1 MMFLSW
7 AIGYSTVTAVSRY
20 SDHPT
25 RVVSLA
31 LTSMQMHLNHGLPR
45 YPALLSLLLAL
56 LSMTGCSPIK
66 TLNALVPDDGYQ
78 LASGLTY
85 GDLPR
90 QQLDVY
96 RPSAKAAD
104 TAPVVVFF
112 YGGGWEAGRR
122 QDYKFVAEALT
133 SRGMVVV
140 IPDYRVYPQAVFPEF
155 IHDAA
160 RAVSWAKTHAAE
172 YGGDPQRLFLAGHSA
187 GAHIAAMLALD
198 AHYLAAENLEPAALR
213 GMIGLAGPYD
223 FLPLKSRRLQQI
235 FGPEEQ
241 WPRSQP
247 INYVQGGNPPM
258 LLLVGENDGTV
269 WPRNTYNLAKKIEAA
284 RGSVEVARFP
294 GWGHAD
300 MVAKLAKPLRG
311 DGALL
316 NRITQF
322 IEAHAATQKKVAN

>member
-1 MMFLSW
+1 MSLDHRVSGFLS
-7 AIGYSTVTAVSRY
+7 
-20 SDHPT
+20 
-25 RVVSLA
+25 
-31 LTSMQMHLNHGLPR
+31 
-45 YPALLSLLLAL
+45 SLLLVLTA
-56 LSMTGCSPIK
+56 GCSPIK
-66 TLNALVPDDGYQ
+66 TLNALVPDDGYRLTGG
-78 LASGLTY
+78 LAY

-96 RPSAKAAD
+96 RPSVSAGDA
-104 TAPVVVFF
+104 APVVVFF

-140 IPDYRVYPQAVFPEF
+140 IPDYRVYPEVVFPEF

-160 RAVSWAKTHAAE
+160 KAVGWAKAHAAAH
-172 YGGDPQRLFLAGHSA
+172 GGDPDRLFLAGHSA

-198 AHYLAAENLEPAALR
+198 ARYLAAEHLTPSALQ
-213 GMIGLAGPYD
+213 GVIGLAGPYD
-223 FLPLKSRRLQQI
+223 FLPLTSRRLQQI

-241 WPRSQP
+241 WPQSQP

-258 LLLVGENDGTV
+258 LLLVGEDDGTV
-269 WPRNTYNLAKKIEAA
+269 WPRNTYNLAQKIRAA
-284 RGSVEVARFP
+284 EGRVEVVRYP
-294 GWGHAD
+294 GWGHVD

-316 NRITQF
+316 DRIADF
-322 IEAHAATQKKVAN
+322 ISSQTALARRIAN

>member
-7 AIGYSTVTAVSRY
+7 AIGYSTVTAVFRY

-45 YPALLSLLLAL
+45 YPALLSLLLTL
-56 LSMTGCSPIK
+56 LSITGCSPIK

-96 RPSAKAAD
+96 RPLARAGG

-140 IPDYRVYPQAVFPEF
+140 IPDYRVYPEVVFPEF

-160 RAVSWAKTHAAE
+160 KAVSWAKAHAAE
-172 YGGDPQRLFLAGHSA
+172 YGGDPERLFLAGHSA

-198 AHYLAAENLEPAALR
+198 ARYLAAENMKPAALQ

-223 FLPLKSRRLQQI
+223 FLPLTSQRLRQI
-235 FGPEEQ
+235 FGAEAQ
-241 WPRSQP
+241 WPQSQP
-247 INYVQGGNPPM
+247 INFVQGDNPPM
-258 LLLVGENDGTV
+258 LLLVGEKDGTV
-269 WPRNTYNLAKKIEAA
+269 WPRNSYNLAQKIRAA
-284 RGSVEVARFP
+284 QGRAEVVRYP
-294 GWGHAD
+294 DWGHVD
-300 MVAKLAKPLRG
+300 MVAKLARPLRG

-316 NRITQF
+316 DRIASF
-322 IEAHAATQKKVAN
+322 IASQAALSQQVAN